1 MDALTEAL
9 NTNNTTTIVAVI
21 EDMACRGGLETALSK
36 GNESL
41 LRNLLGFIYKKC
53 DSAEHQQ
60 LIFTLLDL
68 VTNELSGLL
77 EKLDD
82 SDAILRKI
90 GAKLAQEEETAKQ
103 ALELG
108 GSLELLEYLVN

>member
-1 MDALTEAL
+1 VDALTEAL

-82 SDAILRKI
+82 SDAISAKDRRQI
-90 GAKLAQEEETAKQ
+90 GSGRRNGQTGFGARWIA
-103 ALELG
+103 
-108 GSLELLEYLVN
+108 